1 MSLPNDR
8 RNSRSRKN
16 STVKVNS
23 QVATL
28 DIAAKKLI
36 SIVDSGYSER
46 QLLSSKDAKLQD
58 IINSELE
65 LSKGVSGGNIV
76 DFIVSMSKDA
86 ATRNGTNPEDIDPYN
101 LFSEDV
107 GNIFGY
113 FQEMYKNRYI
123 ELSDLRFITKFI
135 PAIGEAVKTTLDS
148 IVSADDF
155 STSISRN
162 LEFGSGLTEEERVQV
177 ESEIHRIENDEKLL
191 KKLRNIVYKKA
202 LVSGNHY
209 IYCIPYAEL
218 FSEYDRLVKEGR
230 IRDNMLVNQAIA
242 RGQMRNAKVGFNI
255 KTQDKDFAAKYA
267 GESEGVFGIDVDD
280 RTSNIDPAIESLIEE
295 SYNAEIQTPFISGS
309 DNRKANDEAKK
320 AFKQDLV
327 SAFEQCYAEESEV
340 LIEALENVI
349 EGYATAASEG
359 ITSAN
364 DLRKQLS
371 SYRDIFAGNGVMDEK
386 IFTPDGTAQLNRALY
401 GTPEKFKTS
410 GSYIKYI
417 DANSIVPVKVFNQ
430 VIGYF
435 HVHGMTAKKKASAI
449 QSGVMQTNILAST
462 SNVFSSI
469 QVPDDSRQRATQS
482 IVNAVCDGILTNF
495 SSKFVN
501 KNADFKR
508 LIGDCIVAN
517 GFVNTSFQI
526 QFIPAKYIISFSVNE
541 DEDGIGQS
549 ILQDALFPAKMLLS
563 VIVAKLLLYMN
574 KSGNRTI
581 AYVRRG
587 PIDRTSNNQ
596 IQRVI
601 RMIQE
606 SNITFSDLLSTN
618 LSFSKFSRYGNLQ
631 IPMSRNGDR
640 LIDFET
646 QEGQDVD
653 LHTPMEEYLEKLA
666 IIGTGVPS
674 VIMEYTDAADYAKS
688 IVTANIKFAGRIAT
702 LQSDLEDPTTDLYK
716 MLIASSTLDDALK
729 EKALKGFRFKL
740 CRPRVLANINM
751 SDYLSQ
757 MDQVTRAIASMFLG
771 DQDQTPDDE
780 KLRRKFVQILA
791 GELLPFIKWEDY
803 IKMLERAKVEIAKD
817 KDLDKT
823 EGQTDDG
830 TGGLEDY

>member
-1 MSLPNDR
+1 MPNGN

-16 STVKVNS
+16 RDPKVNS
-23 QVATL
+23 QVAAL

-36 SIVDSGYSER
+36 GSIDDGYNER
-46 QLLSSKDAKLQD
+46 QLLSSKDSRVQD

-65 LSKGVSGGNIV
+65 LSKGISGGNIV
-76 DFIVSMSKDA
+76 DFIVSMTKDA
-86 ATRNGTNPEDIDPYN
+86 ATRNGTNPEEIDPYN

-162 LEFGSGLTEEERVQV
+162 LEFGSGLSDEERVQV
-177 ESEIHRIENDEKLL
+177 ESEIHRIEREEKLL
-191 KKLRNIVYKKA
+191 KKLRNVVYKKA

-209 IYCIPYAEL
+209 VYCIPYAEL
-218 FSEYDRLVKEGR
+218 FSEYDRLLKEGR

-242 RGQMRNAKVGFNI
+242 RGQMRNAKAGFNI
-255 KTQDKDFAAKYA
+255 KSQDKEFAARYA
-267 GESEGVFGIDVDD
+267 GESGGTVGIDADAD
-280 RTSNIDPAIESLIEE
+280 PYEFDPAIEAIIRETYDVETKIPFVNTSGKSRDNEE
-295 SYNAEIQTPFISGS
+295 A
-309 DNRKANDEAKK
+309 NRT
-320 AFKQDLV
+320 FKSDLV
-327 SAFEQCYAEESEV
+327 NAFEQCYAVDSEV
-340 LIEALENVI
+340 LIEALEGVI
-349 EGYATAASEG
+349 EASVSVVHES
-359 ITSAN
+359 IESPSQNAVKN
-364 DLRKQLS
+364 NLAH
-371 SYRDIFAGNGVMDEK
+371 YREVFAGNGVMPEDA
-386 IFTPDGTAQLNRALY
+386 FTPDATAQLNRNLY
-401 GTPEKFKTS
+401 GTPEKFKTA
-410 GSYIKYI
+410 GSYIKLI

-435 HVHGMTAKKKASAI
+435 HVHDMTAKKKASAI
-449 QSGVMQTNILAST
+449 QSGIMQTNILAST

-469 QVPDDSRQRATQS
+469 NVPDDSRQRATQA

-563 VIVAKLLLYMN
+563 TIVAKLLLYMN

-666 IIGTGVPS
+666 ISGTGVPS

-688 IVTANIKFAGRIAT
+688 IVTANIKFAGRVAT
-702 LQSDLEDPTTDLYK
+702 LQADLEDPTTDLYK
-716 MLIASSTLDDALK
+716 MLIASSTLSDD
-729 EKALKGFRFKL
+729 LKGKVLPAFQFKL
-740 CRPRVLANINM
+740 CRPRVLTNINM

-757 MDQVTRAIASMFLG
+757 MDQITRAIASMFLG
-771 DQDQTPDDE
+771 DQDQGPDDE

-803 IKMLERAKVEIAKD
+803 MEMLDRARIEISKD
-817 KDLDKT
+817 KDFDKT
-823 EGQTDDG
+823 SAGEEGSDLG
-830 TGGLEDY
+830 EEF

>member
-1 MSLPNDR
+1 MPNDR
-8 RNSRSRKN
+8 RNARSRKN
-16 STVKVNS
+16 EVKINPQIS
-23 QVATL
+23 AL

-36 SIVDSGYSER
+36 SRIDDGYSER
-46 QLLSSKDAKLQD
+46 QLLSAKDSRVQD

-162 LEFGSGLTEEERVQV
+162 LEFGSGLTDEERVQV
-177 ESEIHRIENDEKLL
+177 ESEIHRIEDEEKLL
-191 KKLRNIVYKKA
+191 KKLRNVVYRKA

-209 IYCIPYAEL
+209 VYCIPYAEL

-242 RGQMRNAKVGFNI
+242 RGQMRNTKVGFNL
-255 KTQDKDFAAKYA
+255 KSQDKDFAAKYA
-267 GESEGVFGIDVDD
+267 GESGGTMGVDVDLSLD
-280 RTSNIDPAIESLIEE
+280 GMDPEMSDLIKSAYESGIEI
-295 SYNAEIQTPFISGS
+295 PFVQGS
-309 DNRKANDEAKK
+309 ENRKSNEEAKK
-320 AFKQDLV
+320 VFRADLTN
-327 SAFEQCYAEESEV
+327 AFEQCYAEESEV
-340 LIEALENVI
+340 LIEALESVI
-349 EGYATAASEG
+349 EGYATTASEG
-359 ITSAN
+359 ISSVD
-364 DLRKQLS
+364 DLRKQLA
-371 SYRDIFAGNGVMDEK
+371 SYRDIFAGNGVLDEK
-386 IFTPDGTAQLNRALY
+386 LFTPDGTAQLNKALY
-401 GTPEKFKTS
+401 GTPEKFKIA

-541 DEDGIGQS
+541 DEDGLGQS

-563 VIVAKLLLYMN
+563 TIVAKLLLYMN

-688 IVTANIKFAGRIAT
+688 IVTANIKFAGRVAT
-702 LQSDLEDPTTDLYK
+702 LQADLEDPTTDLYK
-716 MLIASSTLDDALK
+716 MLIASSTLEDDLK
-729 EKALKGFRFKL
+729 NKALKSFRFKL
-740 CRPRVLANINM
+740 CRPRVLTNINM

-757 MDQVTRAIASMFLG
+757 MDQITRAIASMFLG
-771 DQDQTPDDE
+771 DQDQGPDDE

-803 IKMLERAKVEIAKD
+803 VKMLERARIEIAKD
-817 KDLDKT
+817 KDLD
-823 EGQTDDG
+823 QTNA
-830 TGGLEDY
+830 TSEENGLEEY

>member
-1 MSLPNDR
+1 MVNLLANES
-8 RNSRSRKN
+8 RNSRFRQQN
-16 STVKVNS
+16 PKVSS
-23 QVATL
+23 QVAAL

-36 SIVDSGYSER
+36 SRIDSGYSER
-46 QLLSSKDAKLQD
+46 QLLSTKDSRIQD

-65 LSKGVSGGNIV
+65 LSKGVSGGNII

-86 ATRNGTNPEDIDPYN
+86 ATRNGTNPEDVDTYN
-101 LFSEDV
+101 LFTEDV

-162 LEFGSGLTEEERVQV
+162 LEFGAGLTDDERIQV
-177 ESEIHRIENDEKLL
+177 ESEIHRIEDDEKLL
-191 KKLRNIVYKKA
+191 KKLRNVVYKKA

-209 IYCIPYAEL
+209 VYCIPYAEL

-242 RGQMRNAKVGFNI
+242 RGQMRNAKAGFNI
-255 KTQDKDFAAKYA
+255 KSQDKDFTAKYA
-267 GESEGVFGIDVDD
+267 GESGVMGIDVGDD
-280 RTSNIDPAIESLIEE
+280 GMDPAISSIIFAALEE
-295 SYNAEIQTPFISGS
+295 ASAVPFIDPKDDRKGS
-309 DNRKANDEAKK
+309 EEAKK
-320 AFKQDLV
+320 AFKEDLIN
-327 SAFEQCYAEESEV
+327 AFEQCYMVDSEV
-340 LIEALENVI
+340 LVEALEGVI
-349 EGYATAASEG
+349 EADHASEAIG
-359 ITSAN
+359 
-364 DLRKQLS
+364 S
-371 SYRDIFAGNGVMDEK
+371 SDMVRRNLGAYRETFAGNGVIDEK
-386 IFTPDGTAQLNRALY
+386 IFTPDGTANLNRALY
-401 GTPEKFKTS
+401 GKPEKFKTA

-430 VIGYF
+430 IIGYF
-435 HVHGMTAKKKASAI
+435 HVHDMTAKKKASAI
-449 QSGVMQTNILAST
+449 QSGIMQTNVLAST

-469 QVPDDSRQRATQS
+469 TVPDDSRQRATQA

-517 GFVNTSFQI
+517 GFVNTAFQI
-526 QFIPAKYIISFSVNE
+526 QFIPAKYIVSFSVNE
-541 DEDGIGQS
+541 DEDGMGQS

-563 VIVAKLLLYMN
+563 TIVSKLLLYMN
-574 KSGNRTI
+574 KSGSRTI

-587 PIDRTSNNQ
+587 PIDRTGSNQ

-653 LHTPMEEYLEKLA
+653 MHTPMEEYLEKLA

-688 IVTANIKFAGRIAT
+688 IVTANIKFAGRVAT
-702 LQSDLEDPTTDLYK
+702 LQADLEDPTTDLYR
-716 MLIASSTLDDALK
+716 MLIQSSTLDDELK
-729 EKALKGFRFKL
+729 KKALLGFRFKL
-740 CRPRVLANINM
+740 CRPRVLTNINM

-757 MDQVTRAIASMFLG
+757 MDQITRAIASMFLG
-771 DQDQTPDDE
+771 DQDQGPDDE

-803 IKMLERAKVEIAKD
+803 VEMLNRARVEIAKE
-817 KDLDKT
+817 KDLDK
-823 EGQTDDG
+823 QTD
-830 TGGLEDY
+830 TGDDNLGDEF